1 MKVVEIQGN
10 LFDHVSE
17 GDAIAH
23 GVNCRG
29 FMGSGIALP
38 IKNMFPE
45 NFLAYN
51 ELCRRGELQPGFI
64 LPHIENG
71 IMVINMAT
79 QFEMGP
85 DATYEWVDAAAL
97 NLYAYC
103 QTTGVSTV
111 KMPKIGCGIGG
122 LEWDQVRIILESI
135 GNDDVTLEVY
145 YLEA

>member
-10 LFDHVSE
+10 LFEHVSE

-38 IKNMFPE
+38 IKNMFPD

-64 LPHIENG
+64 LPIIEHG
-71 IMVINMAT
+71 ILVFNMAT
-79 QFEMGP
+79 QYEMGP
-85 DATYEWVDAAAL
+85 DAQYDYVNAAAQ
-97 NLYAYC
+97 NLYVYC
-103 QTTGVSTV
+103 LGNNIPVV

-122 LEWDQVRIILESI
+122 LQWEQVSKILQET
-135 GNDDVTLEVY
+135 GDEDVTLEVY
-145 YLEA
+145 CL